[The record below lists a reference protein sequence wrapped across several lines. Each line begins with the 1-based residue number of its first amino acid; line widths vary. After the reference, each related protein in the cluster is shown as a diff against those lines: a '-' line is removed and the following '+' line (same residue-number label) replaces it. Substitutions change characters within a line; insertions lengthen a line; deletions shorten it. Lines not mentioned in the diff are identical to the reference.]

1 MAKQAE
7 EPCEV
12 KCPIYDLVQ
21 SLCGKNKVGSQMM
34 EHLNNAKV
42 EVLLAVRSVIDAR
55 IDDLKAKPKPGGGSR
70 RIKVTGKE

>member
-12 KCPIYDLVQ
+12 KCPIYDLIQCV
-21 SLCGKNKVGSQMM
+21 CGKHKAGSKVM
-34 EHLNNAKV
+34 EHLNSAKV
-42 EVLLAVRSVIDAR
+42 EVLMAVRSVIDAR
-55 IDDLKAKPKPGGGSR
+55 IDELQKKASPSGGSR

>member
-21 SLCGKNKVGSQMM
+21 SLCGKNKVGSEVMD
-34 EHLNNAKV
+34 HLNNAKV
-42 EVLLAVRSVIDAR
+42 EVLMAVRSVIDAR
-55 IDDLKAKPKPGGGSR
+55 IEDIKAKPKQGTGSR
-70 RIKVTGKE
+70 RIKVTGKD